1 MKRILSIFLSLVLTA
16 ALLCPA
22 AAAANETDGKD
33 SDWLYITLDPGHGGN
48 GAGGNDPGAIS
59 STYGY
64 HEADLV
70 LKIGLY
76 LKQELETYRN
86 VHVDMTRSDSY
97 GTSATAPLS
106 KVENR
111 VLFAAGQHSDLL
123 VSLHLNSSPSQ
134 SARGAEVLVSN
145 GNYRPE
151 IAKVLDGVGT
161 NILMQLKN
169 LGIYNRGLVKK
180 SSQDHTLYPNG
191 KLADYYGIVRYGVE
205 NNVPSMIVE
214 HCFISS
220 NSECEQ
226 FLSSDAKLRAIA
238 QADARGIAAYYGL
251 QKKAPGEV
259 DVEPT
264 FYDCRHHWAKTSI
277 EAAASAGWVNGVS
290 AGEFQPNGTLT
301 RAEAAKLL
309 YELMTAQAHKQYDR
323 SDNGFSDVPAGKWYV
338 VAVSTL
344 ANAGAIKGYS
354 NGTFQPGKPITRAE
368 FVTIL
373 TGIYGAN
380 TSKGM
385 PFADVG
391 SAWCHDAVA
400 TAYANGWVGG
410 YADGTFHP
418 NQTITRA
425 EAVTIL
431 NRVLGRSCDLTFVQ
445 ANAQAASHFTDVTPG
460 AWYYAAVTEASV
472 GHTFTELTGIER
484 WTALA

>member
-16 ALLCPA
+16 ALLSPA

-151 IAKVLDGVGT
+151 IAKVLDGVAG
-161 NILMQLKN
+161 NILAQLKN

-180 SSQDHTLYPNG
+180 SSQDNTLYPNG

-214 HCFISS
+214 HCIISS

-251 QKKAPGEV
+251 QKKDPGEV

-264 FYDCRHHWAKTSI
+264 FYDCRHHWARTSI
-277 EAAASAGWVNGVS
+277 EAAADAGWVNGVG

-385 PFADVG
+385 PFAEVG
-391 SAWCHDAVA
+391 SAWWHDAVA

>member
-16 ALLCPA
+16 ALLSPA
-22 AAAANETDGKD
+22 AAAANETDGND
-33 SDWLYITLDPGHGGN
+33 TDWLYITLDPGHGGN

-111 VLFAAGQHSDLL
+111 VLFAAAQHSDLL

-134 SARGAEVLVSN
+134 SAHGAEVLVSN

-161 NILMQLKN
+161 NILVQLEK
-169 LGIYNRGLVKK
+169 LGIQNRGLVKK
-180 SSQDHTLYPNG
+180 GSQDNTLYPNG

-220 NSECEQ
+220 NSECQQ
-226 FLSSDAKLRAIA
+226 FLSSDAKLQAIA

-251 QKKAPGEV
+251 QKKDPGEV

-264 FYDCRHHWAKTSI
+264 FYDCRNHWAKTSI
-277 EAAASAGWVNGVS
+277 EAAASAGWVNGVG
-290 AGEFQPNGTLT
+290 AGKFQPDGTLT
-301 RAEAAKLL
+301 RAAFVTMLGRMAGVKDTD
-309 YELMTAQAHKQYDR
+309 YTTSVFR
-323 SDNGFSDVPAGKWYV
+323 DVPDGEWYTSF
-338 VAVSTL
+338 VAWATENGIVDGYGDGIFLPQNNITRQEMAKIMAKYLNWKGLDTTPSSEISSYPINDLNTIGGWAL
-344 ANAGAIKGYS
+344 EPVCFCYEQGLLNGRGSNFAPQANAK
-354 NGTFQPGKPITRAE
+354 
-368 FVTIL
+368 
-373 TGIYGAN
+373 
-380 TSKGM
+380 
-385 PFADVG
+385 
-391 SAWCHDAVA
+391 
-400 TAYANGWVGG
+400 
-410 YADGTFHP
+410 
-418 NQTITRA
+418 RA
-425 EAVTIL
+425 EACV
-431 NRVLGRSCDLTFVQ
+431 VLCRLQKYVDAQSVQ
-445 ANAQAASHFTDVTPG
+445 PAAAEP
-460 AWYYAAVTEASV
+460 A
-472 GHTFTELTGIER
+472 
-484 WTALA
+484 ALAG

>member
-151 IAKVLDGVGT
+151 IADVLDGIGRD
-161 NILMQLKN
+161 ILMQLKN

-180 SSQDHTLYPNG
+180 SSQDNTLYPNG
-191 KLADYYGIVRYGVE
+191 ELADYYGIVRYGVE

-226 FLSSDAKLRAIA
+226 FLSSDAKLQAIA
-238 QADARGIAAYYGL
+238 QAD
-251 QKKAPGEV
+251 
-259 DVEPT
+259 
-264 FYDCRHHWAKTSI
+264 
-277 EAAASAGWVNGVS
+277 AGWVNGVS

-301 RAEAAKLL
+301 RAAFVTMLGRMAGVKDTD
-309 YELMTAQAHKQYDR
+309 YTTSVFR
-323 SDNGFSDVPAGKWYV
+323 DVPDGEWYTSF
-338 VAVSTL
+338 VAWATENGIVDGYGDGIFLPQNNITRQEMAKIMAKYLNWKGLDTTPSSEISSYPINDL
-344 ANAGAIKGYS
+344 NAIGGWALEPVCFCYEQGLLNGRGSNFAPQANA
-354 NGTFQPGKPITRAE
+354 
-368 FVTIL
+368 
-373 TGIYGAN
+373 
-380 TSKGM
+380 
-385 PFADVG
+385 
-391 SAWCHDAVA
+391 
-400 TAYANGWVGG
+400 
-410 YADGTFHP
+410 
-418 NQTITRA
+418 TRA
-425 EAVTIL
+425 EACV
-431 NRVLGRSCDLTFVQ
+431 VLCRLQKYVD
-445 ANAQAASHFTDVTPG
+445 AQSAQPAAAEPD
-460 AWYYAAVTEASV
+460 
-472 GHTFTELTGIER
+472 
-484 WTALA
+484 ALAG

>member
-226 FLSSDAKLRAIA
+226 FLSSDAKLQAIA

-251 QKKAPGEV
+251 EKKTEGET
-259 DVEPT
+259 DPEPA
-264 FYDCRHHWAKTSI
+264 FRDCRKHWAREYVDT
-277 EAAASAGWVNGVS
+277 AAAAGWVAGVGNGLFAPDDALTRGMFVTMLARLAGVNQADYPDSRFSDVEASAWYAPSVS
-290 AGEFQPNGTLT
+290 WAASKGIVSGVGDGKFEPNRNITRQEMAVIMAGYLAWKGIDTTPGTEASAYNIADLDDIAPWALKSVCFCYEKKLLTGRGTSFAPLANAT
-301 RAEAAKLL
+301 RAEACVVLCGL
-309 YELMTAQAHKQYDR
+309 HDFLTA
-323 SDNGFSDVPAGKWYV
+323 S
-338 VAVSTL
+338 
-344 ANAGAIKGYS
+344 
-354 NGTFQPGKPITRAE
+354 
-368 FVTIL
+368 
-373 TGIYGAN
+373 
-380 TSKGM
+380 
-385 PFADVG
+385 
-391 SAWCHDAVA
+391 
-400 TAYANGWVGG
+400 GG
-410 YADGTFHP
+410 
-418 NQTITRA
+418 
-425 EAVTIL
+425 
-431 NRVLGRSCDLTFVQ
+431 
-445 ANAQAASHFTDVTPG
+445 
-460 AWYYAAVTEASV
+460 
-472 GHTFTELTGIER
+472 
-484 WTALA
+484 

>member
-16 ALLCPA
+16 ALLSPA

-151 IAKVLDGVGT
+151 IADVLDGIGRD
-161 NILMQLKN
+161 ILMQLKN

-180 SSQDHTLYPNG
+180 SSQDNTLYPNG

-226 FLSSDAKLRAIA
+226 FLSSDAKLQAIA
-238 QADARGIAAYYGL
+238 QADA
-251 QKKAPGEV
+251 
-259 DVEPT
+259 
-264 FYDCRHHWAKTSI
+264 
-277 EAAASAGWVNGVS
+277 GWVNGVG

-301 RAEAAKLL
+301 RAAFVTMLGRMAGVKDTD
-309 YELMTAQAHKQYDR
+309 YTTSVFR
-323 SDNGFSDVPAGKWYV
+323 DVPDGEWYTSF
-338 VAVSTL
+338 VAWATENGIVDGYGDGIFLPQNNITRQEMAKIMAKYLNWKGLDTTPSSEISSYPINDL
-344 ANAGAIKGYS
+344 NAIGGWALEPVCFCYEQGLLNGRGSNFAPQANA
-354 NGTFQPGKPITRAE
+354 
-368 FVTIL
+368 
-373 TGIYGAN
+373 
-380 TSKGM
+380 
-385 PFADVG
+385 
-391 SAWCHDAVA
+391 
-400 TAYANGWVGG
+400 
-410 YADGTFHP
+410 
-418 NQTITRA
+418 TRA
-425 EAVTIL
+425 EACV
-431 NRVLGRSCDLTFVQ
+431 VLCRLQKYVD
-445 ANAQAASHFTDVTPG
+445 AQSAQPAAAEP
-460 AWYYAAVTEASV
+460 A
-472 GHTFTELTGIER
+472 
-484 WTALA
+484 ALAG

>member
-1 MKRILSIFLSLVLTA
+1 MA

-151 IAKVLDGVGT
+151 IADVLDGVGT

-169 LGIYNRGLVKK
+169 LGIQNRGLVKK
-180 SSQDHTLYPNG
+180 GSQDNTLYPNG

-238 QADARGIAAYYGL
+238 QA
-251 QKKAPGEV
+251 
-259 DVEPT
+259 
-264 FYDCRHHWAKTSI
+264 
-277 EAAASAGWVNGVS
+277 SAGWVNGVS

-301 RAEAAKLL
+301 RAAFVTMLGRMAGVKDTD
-309 YELMTAQAHKQYDR
+309 YTTSVFR
-323 SDNGFSDVPAGKWYV
+323 DVPDGEWYTSF
-338 VAVSTL
+338 VAWATENGIVDGYGDGIFLPQNNITRQEMAKIMAKYLNWKGLDTTPSSEISSYPINDL
-344 ANAGAIKGYS
+344 NAIGGWALEPVCFCYEQGLLNGRGSNFAPQANA
-354 NGTFQPGKPITRAE
+354 
-368 FVTIL
+368 
-373 TGIYGAN
+373 
-380 TSKGM
+380 
-385 PFADVG
+385 
-391 SAWCHDAVA
+391 
-400 TAYANGWVGG
+400 
-410 YADGTFHP
+410 
-418 NQTITRA
+418 TRA
-425 EAVTIL
+425 EACV
-431 NRVLGRSCDLTFVQ
+431 VLCRLQKYVD
-445 ANAQAASHFTDVTPG
+445 AQSAQPAAAEP
-460 AWYYAAVTEASV
+460 A
-472 GHTFTELTGIER
+472 
-484 WTALA
+484 ALAG

>member
-180 SSQDHTLYPNG
+180 SSQDNTLYPNG
-191 KLADYYGIVRYGVE
+191 ELADYYGIVRYGVE

-226 FLSSDAKLRAIA
+226 FLSSDAKLQAIA
-238 QADARGIAAYYGL
+238 Q
-251 QKKAPGEV
+251 
-259 DVEPT
+259 
-264 FYDCRHHWAKTSI
+264 
-277 EAAASAGWVNGVS
+277 ASAGWVNGVS

-301 RAEAAKLL
+301 RAAFVTMLGRMAGVKDTD
-309 YELMTAQAHKQYDR
+309 YTTSVFR
-323 SDNGFSDVPAGKWYV
+323 DVPDGEWYTSF
-338 VAVSTL
+338 VAWATENGIVDGYGDGIFLPQNNITRQEMAKIMAKYLAWKGLDTTPSSEISSYPINDL
-344 ANAGAIKGYS
+344 NAIGGWAIEPVCFCYEQGLLNGRGSNFAPQANA
-354 NGTFQPGKPITRAE
+354 
-368 FVTIL
+368 
-373 TGIYGAN
+373 
-380 TSKGM
+380 
-385 PFADVG
+385 
-391 SAWCHDAVA
+391 
-400 TAYANGWVGG
+400 
-410 YADGTFHP
+410 
-418 NQTITRA
+418 TRA
-425 EAVTIL
+425 EACV
-431 NRVLGRSCDLTFVQ
+431 VLCRLQEYVD
-445 ANAQAASHFTDVTPG
+445 AQSAQPAAAEP
-460 AWYYAAVTEASV
+460 A
-472 GHTFTELTGIER
+472 
-484 WTALA
+484 ALAG

>member
-238 QADARGIAAYYGL
+238 QA
-251 QKKAPGEV
+251 
-259 DVEPT
+259 
-264 FYDCRHHWAKTSI
+264 
-277 EAAASAGWVNGVS
+277 SAGWVNGVS

-301 RAEAAKLL
+301 RAAFVTMLGRMAGVKDTD
-309 YELMTAQAHKQYDR
+309 YTTSVFR
-323 SDNGFSDVPAGKWYV
+323 DVPDGEWYTSF
-338 VAVSTL
+338 VAWATENGIVDGYGDGIFLPQNNITRQEMAKIMAKYLNWKGLDTTPSSEISSYPINDL
-344 ANAGAIKGYS
+344 NAIGGWALEPVCFCYEQGLLNGRGSNFAPQANA
-354 NGTFQPGKPITRAE
+354 
-368 FVTIL
+368 
-373 TGIYGAN
+373 
-380 TSKGM
+380 
-385 PFADVG
+385 
-391 SAWCHDAVA
+391 
-400 TAYANGWVGG
+400 
-410 YADGTFHP
+410 
-418 NQTITRA
+418 TRA
-425 EAVTIL
+425 EACV
-431 NRVLGRSCDLTFVQ
+431 VLCRLQKYVD
-445 ANAQAASHFTDVTPG
+445 AQSAQPAAAEP
-460 AWYYAAVTEASV
+460 A
-472 GHTFTELTGIER
+472 
-484 WTALA
+484 ALAG

>member
-169 LGIYNRGLVKK
+169 PVSYTHL
-180 SSQDHTLYPNG
+180 TLPT
-191 KLADYYGIVRYGVE
+191 KL
-205 NNVPSMIVE
+205 
-214 HCFISS
+214 
-220 NSECEQ
+220 
-226 FLSSDAKLRAIA
+226 
-238 QADARGIAAYYGL
+238 
-251 QKKAPGEV
+251 EV
-259 DVEPT
+259 
-264 FYDCRHHWAKTSI
+264 
-277 EAAASAGWVNGVS
+277 
-290 AGEFQPNGTLT
+290 
-301 RAEAAKLL
+301 
-309 YELMTAQAHKQYDR
+309 
-323 SDNGFSDVPAGKWYV
+323 
-338 VAVSTL
+338 
-344 ANAGAIKGYS
+344 
-354 NGTFQPGKPITRAE
+354 
-368 FVTIL
+368 
-373 TGIYGAN
+373 
-380 TSKGM
+380 
-385 PFADVG
+385 
-391 SAWCHDAVA
+391 
-400 TAYANGWVGG
+400 
-410 YADGTFHP
+410 
-418 NQTITRA
+418 
-425 EAVTIL
+425 
-431 NRVLGRSCDLTFVQ
+431 
-445 ANAQAASHFTDVTPG
+445 
-460 AWYYAAVTEASV
+460 
-472 GHTFTELTGIER
+472 
-484 WTALA
+484 